1 MNNHKKFYKN
11 AIWQYGL
18 QVVKY
23 LFPLITLPYLAR
35 VLDPAGYAV
44 YAYVVSFMS
53 FAQIFVDFGF
63 DLSGTPKIIKAT
75 SIKEE
80 NRIIG
85 AITEAR
91 LILCVIGG
99 LAVFLIAFSMP
110 ITREYLL
117 YTMLSYVAVCGRA
130 LCPNFIF
137 QGKENMRPLTSRY
150 FVSKGL
156 STLLTFVCVHSMS
169 DILWIPILDILA
181 SAVAL
186 IWSFAAAKRMFG
198 TSIAAAS
205 PKEAFSELK
214 TSALYCFS
222 NMSAVALSGFTTLFI
237 GFIITDRAQ
246 VSYWSISMTAISAVQ
261 SLYTPITNSL
271 YPHMLNQKDFGFA
284 RKIALIALPVVAV
297 GTAIFACLSSF
308 IMLALG
314 GQEYLPGSSVLVMV
328 SPVLFFSFFGML
340 FGWPVLGA
348 QGKVAQITASTIASA
363 VVCVGL
369 LAVAAYCGM
378 ATMQVICIIRCISEA
393 VLCLMRLG
401 FCACYGIVPLGLHRE
416 GQK

>member
-1 MNNHKKFYKN
+1 MTHKAFYKN
-11 AIWQYGL
+11 ALWQYGL

-35 VLDPAGYAV
+35 VLDPQGYAV

-63 DLSGTPKIIKAT
+63 DLSGTPKIINAT

-80 NRIIG
+80 NKVIG

-91 LILCVIGG
+91 LILCAIGG
-99 LAVFLIAFSMP
+99 LIVFLIASLMP

-137 QGKENMRPLTSRY
+137 QGKENMRPITSRY
-150 FVSKGL
+150 FASKGT
-156 STLLTFVCVHSMS
+156 STLLTFVFVHSMA

-181 SAVAL
+181 SAIAL
-186 IWSFAAAKRMFG
+186 IWSFAAAKKMFG
-198 TSIAAAS
+198 TSISAAS

-237 GFIITDRAQ
+237 GFIITDRSQ

-261 SLYTPITNSL
+261 SLYNPITNSL
-271 YPHMLNQKDFGFA
+271 YPHMINQKDFSFA
-284 RKIALIALPVVAV
+284 RKIALIALPLVAI
-297 GTAIFACLSSF
+297 GTAVFACLSSF
-308 IMLALG
+308 IMYVLG
-314 GQEYLPGSSVLVMV
+314 GGEYVSGSSVLAMV

-348 QGKVAQITASTIASA
+348 QGKVAQITASTITSA
-363 VVCVGL
+363 AICIGL
-369 LAVAAYCGM
+369 LAVAASFDM
-378 ATMQVICIIRCISEA
+378 ASMQVICVIRCVSEA
-393 VLCLMRLG
+393 VLCAMRLG
-401 FCACYGIVPLGLHRE
+401 FCMRYGLLLPGKPE
-416 GQK
+416 GSKQ